1 MTFLGNRLWDS
12 HAGVSLGAASPQ
24 LQETDRSM
32 GVQAVH
38 SQPRPQLIPGSS
50 GAGLAFRLSQ
60 MEARRPELHSSSCI
74 LAAPGKR
81 SWPWMIKLSGAKSI
95 SGRATWLSRVS
106 HQSSRP
112 HGEWEGQLCKDIWV
126 ALPTSHHRVQD
137 LLALCY
143 LQIPL
148 FSLVLNFHKIWLR
161 DHFRCIRRWVVNPL
175 SQWWCAGQR
184 GNALLKIF
192 RVIGYYF

>member
-24 LQETDRSM
+24 LQETDRSV

-137 LLALCY
+137 WLALCY
-143 LQIPL
+143 LQIPPYSVW
-148 FSLVLNFHKIWLR
+148 SLTSTRYGYVIILDASGDGWLIHCLNDDVQASEGMPCLR
-161 DHFRCIRRWVVNPL
+161 FL
-175 SQWWCAGQR
+175 E
-184 GNALLKIF
+184 
-192 RVIGYYF
+192 